1 MQKSTKEPRQNLNL
15 SIIIVSILATGC
27 TIGAPSVPMSPGD
40 QQLLVIDNP
49 PRITATDAADTT
61 RVGDAVTALVSRPSA
76 PAGRRVEARAAAL
89 LYGTG
94 WGRAY
99 LAAPDARALAL
110 GDPPERC
117 PGLGVVG
124 GGPDTPPAAVAEA
137 AMAQCLRSQ
146 SGPAARGCGCRL
158 LALDDTL
165 LAPLA
170 AFNHS
175 PGVGARIVGL
185 RGGAAGP
192 LIAQELREITDDGSV
207 RVLFSGAAG
216 PVAAAALYP
225 DGRAV
230 MEIPGADLR
239 LEGTREPRGWRRGR
253 LTERLLLTD
262 EDGRRVIALI
272 GFEPEEFAR
281 DGLAL
286 SRWPAPRRG

>member
-1 MQKSTKEPRQNLNL
+1 MENKTKEYGQKTYL
-15 SIIIVSILATGC
+15 SMVFVSILATGC
-27 TIGAPSVPMSPGD
+27 TLAAPSVPISPGD
-40 QQLLVIDNP
+40 QQLLVIDHP
-49 PRITATDAADTT
+49 PRIAATDAGDTT
-61 RVGDAVTALVSRPSA
+61 RVVDAVTALVARPAA

-99 LAAPDARALAL
+99 LAAPHARALAL

-117 PGLGVVG
+117 PGLGVVA
-124 GGPDTPPAAVAEA
+124 GGPGTAAAAVAEA

-146 SGPAARGCGCRL
+146 PGAAARGCGCRL
-158 LALDDTL
+158 LALDDAL

-170 AFNHS
+170 AFAHS

-185 RGGAAGP
+185 REGAAGP
-192 LIAQELREITDDGSV
+192 LVAQELREITADGGI
-207 RVLFSGAAG
+207 RVLFSGAGG
-216 PVAAAALYP
+216 PVATAALYP

-230 MEIPGADLR
+230 MEIPGAALR

-253 LTERLLLTD
+253 LTERLLLTG

-272 GFEPEEFAR
+272 GFEPEEYAR